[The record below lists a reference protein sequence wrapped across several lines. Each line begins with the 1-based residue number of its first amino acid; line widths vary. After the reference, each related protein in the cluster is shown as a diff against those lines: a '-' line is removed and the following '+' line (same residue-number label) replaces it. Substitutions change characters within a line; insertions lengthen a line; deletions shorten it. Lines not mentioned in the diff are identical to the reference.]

1 MDKGRKLRRYT
12 RKDYSQL
19 VDFPVEIV
27 GRDGVVRR
35 YSFEES
41 VRLYQRRIASANLR
55 YADGEIVQA
64 EVRHCE
70 QRIAQLRKSYFTRF
84 GWSAA
89 RVVDSPGMLAG
100 EFAGEVVAF
109 LRRVMDLPA
118 SDSGEP
124 EGLELAFVED
134 EEHRQLYFVRHHE
147 EEQRWLLYLYRFEGV
162 STSPARDSFFEF
174 LKVLRGVQGGGDG
187 VEHLVGFHHTADC
200 GLVLTSADGSALP
213 VPLDPPPERDWM
225 ELVDVGDDPLREGMM
240 LLRKGRR
247 ASALKRFV
255 AAYEQNHFRRA
266 AYVGAVVVADQLG
279 AHEEAETAAIMGSR
293 YFPADAVLR
302 YHLAIARI
310 RRNSP
315 GQQDAADAL
324 RGLGGPSV
332 ATALVD
338 ALVALRSGDGDDG
351 RRHLA
356 DARAHASDDDADL
369 QHAVAVLR
377 ARLAA
382 RDLARLGGAGLIAG
396 GLALAWLGWLP
407 GIGLSV
413 AGAVLIPG
421 AQALWRRELARL
433 LEAPGATGLR
443 LANPAGLRA
452 ATPAQPPVDAD
463 DGEE

>member
-1 MDKGRKLRRYT
+1 
-12 RKDYSQL
+12 
-19 VDFPVEIV
+19 
-27 GRDGVVRR
+27 
-35 YSFEES
+35 
-41 VRLYQRRIASANLR
+41 
-55 YADGEIVQA
+55 
-64 EVRHCE
+64 
-70 QRIAQLRKSYFTRF
+70 
-84 GWSAA
+84 
-89 RVVDSPGMLAG
+89 
-100 EFAGEVVAF
+100 
-109 LRRVMDLPA
+109 
-118 SDSGEP
+118 
-124 EGLELAFVED
+124 
-134 EEHRQLYFVRHHE
+134 
-147 EEQRWLLYLYRFEGV
+147 
-162 STSPARDSFFEF
+162 
-174 LKVLRGVQGGGDG
+174 
-187 VEHLVGFHHTADC
+187 
-200 GLVLTSADGSALP
+200 
-213 VPLDPPPERDWM
+213 
-225 ELVDVGDDPLREGMM
+225 
-240 LLRKGRR
+240 
-247 ASALKRFV
+247 
-255 AAYEQNHFRRA
+255 
-266 AYVGAVVVADQLG
+266 
-279 AHEEAETAAIMGSR
+279 MGSR